1 MKSKR
6 AKRATVQ
13 TPPVTD
19 DEPTVAHFAGCHLGF
34 FRILGFRSAPPQALR
49 YRPAPRAKK
58 IPRCT
63 TTHGGTLENPQNQST
78 ASVRLSE
85 QMRTE
90 LLWTTVIF
98 RSINDLQTP
107 PQLELEHIE
116 AKR

>member
-1 MKSKR
+1 MMNRLSPTWR
-6 AKRATVQ
+6 AATW
-13 TPPVTD
+13 D
-19 DEPTVAHFAGCHLGF
+19 SFGSWG
-34 FRILGFRSAPPQALR
+34 SAPLHPRLYAIAPLR
-49 YRPAPRAKK
+49 GLIKV
-58 IPRCT
+58 PRCT

-107 PQLELEHIE
+107 SQLELEHIE